1 MVRRLRS
8 GARIVVHTTPRRG
21 PGAATVAVQLW
32 IFAGTADERPREHG
46 IAHLLEHMVFK
57 PLVLDGVRLD
67 IASAVE
73 AVGGD
78 VNAFTSHDETVFHA
92 TVPAP
97 GFEAVLHALVRPLA
111 HARPAAADLAQE
123 AEVVLEE
130 IKQYDD
136 DPASRAMQDMTAG
149 LYGTHGYARPVLGTA
164 AEVAAHTTASLRGF
178 LERNYGGDR
187 LVLVVAGPLP
197 AARVL
202 RAATRVLGEF
212 DARPPER
219 ALRRPRPRVE
229 PSVVVRRDDVHEAHV
244 AIGWQAPPWPEPDA
258 CALEL
263 AATVLGYG
271 ESSWLSRELRRRQ
284 GLVTDA
290 HASLFAGR
298 QASTMAVSAHAPT
311 AKLEVAIVAMLE
323 QLRRMAAV
331 PLPADELDRAR
342 AVLRSDVVYRR
353 ETAGGIA
360 HAIGYYLS
368 LGGDLGL
375 DRRYLAQLAATTPQ
389 QVRDACARLLAP
401 QRAAIAVVLPAA
413 EIDAAGARALAR
425 RLTARLR
432 GLARGPRRAALQRD
446 RHGIVRA
453 ELDCGLRVRI
463 APDPSLAMA
472 AGWLVWPGGQR
483 IEAARHAGMSPVMAA
498 LLTRGT
504 IDRDGDAL
512 AREIEG
518 CAAAL
523 DGISG
528 RNSVGL
534 HFECLARDRELVLRR
549 MIECALR
556 PRFAP
561 DEVAHERRLAL
572 EELAAD
578 RDDLAGL
585 AFQAAASQLYGAHA
599 YGRRRRGTPQT
610 LAAVDA
616 GTLSRARQR
625 GYPIGRGCLA
635 LSGDVEPEDVVELL
649 AERSPT
655 PSLRGPWAA
664 GRPAAAPQPRGGRPR
679 ASPSRAGP
687 CRARV
692 ARADLGRRSRVDHGG
707 AHQRFSAVRSG
718 GCSPRCARSRG
729 WSITCRR
736 RRPRAST
743 PATSRSMPRPRPTS
757 SCARAALERERERIC
772 REPIAALELEARA
785 GVPRGSGRGR
795 DAAAR
800 SHRLV
805 DGIQRDL
812 RPGLRRAPRLRA
824 PRRGSARGRRHRARA
839 RAAAAVATGHCHR
852 RVSGARRRHARLST

>member
-1 MVRRLRS
+1 M
-8 GARIVVHTTPRRG
+8 HTTPRRG

-32 IFAGTADERPREHG
+32 VFAGTADEGPREHG

-73 AVGGD
+73 AAGGD

-97 GFEAVLHALVRPLA
+97 GFEAVLDALVRPLS

-149 LYGTHGYARPVLGTA
+149 LYGAHGYARPVLGTA
-164 AEVAAHTTASLRGF
+164 PEVAAHTTARLRGF
-178 LERNYGGDR
+178 LERNYGGER
-187 LVLVVAGPLP
+187 LALVVAGPLP

-212 DARPPER
+212 EARPPVR
-219 ALRRPRPRVE
+219 ALRRPRAKTE
-229 PSVVVRRDDVHEAHV
+229 PTVVVRRDDVHEAHV
-244 AIGWQAPPWPEPDA
+244 ALGWQAPPWPDPDA

-298 QASTMAVSAHAPT
+298 QASTMAVSGHAPT
-311 AKLEVAIVAMLE
+311 AKLEAAIGAMLE

-368 LGGDLGL
+368 LGGELTL
-375 DRRYLAQLAATTPQ
+375 DRRYLAQLAAITPQ

-401 QRAAIAVVLPAA
+401 GRAAVAVVLPAA
-413 EIDAAGARALAR
+413 EIDAAGARALGR

-432 GLARGPRRAALQRD
+432 GAGRDRRRPTLQRD
-446 RHGIVRA
+446 RDGIVRA

-483 IEAARHAGMSPVMAA
+483 IEAARHAGISPVMAA

-504 IDRDGDAL
+504 VDRDGDAL

-534 HFECLARDRELVLRR
+534 HFECLAGDRELVLRR

-556 PRFAP
+556 PRFAD

-585 AFQAAASQLYGAHA
+585 AFEAAAARLYGAHA
-599 YGRRRRGTPQT
+599 YGRKRRGTAQT
-610 LAAVDA
+610 LAAIDA
-616 GTLSRARQR
+616 GALRRAWQR
-625 GYPIGRGCLA
+625 SYPIGRGCLA
-635 LSGDVEPEDVVELL
+635 LSGDVDPQGVIELL
-649 AERSPT
+649 AELLADAEPARALGRWPGPAPRRSPE
-655 PSLRGPWAA
+655 AV
-664 GRPAAAPQPRGGRPR
+664 
-679 ASPSRAGP
+679 
-687 CRARV
+687 ARV
-692 ARADLGRRSRVDHGG
+692 
-707 AHQRFSAVRSG
+707 
-718 GCSPRCARSRG
+718 
-729 WSITCRR
+729 RR
-736 RRPRAST
+736 RREQAHVVLAWPGLTLADPRVWTMEVLTMILGGQVGRLFTALREEQGLVYHVSASST
-743 PATSRSMPRPRPTS
+743 EGLDAGHVAFYAATSPDKLVR
-757 SCARAALERERERIC
+757 AREALERERARIC
-772 REPIAALELEARA
+772 REPIAALELERAQAYLVGQAEAALQRRGRIASSMAFNEIYGLGYAAHLAYARRIEAVRATDVTALARA
-785 GVPRGSGRGR
+785 LLQPSRQIT
-795 DAAAR
+795 A
-800 SHRLV
+800 
-805 DGIQRDL
+805 I
-812 RPGLRRAPRLRA
+812 
-824 PRRGSARGRRHRARA
+824 
-839 RAAAAVATGHCHR
+839 VA
-852 RVSGARRRHARLST
+852 